1 MTQLSR
7 PYYVVGAA
15 VLLSAALT
23 ACGGGSDSAD
33 NGSAN
38 GTISKTCAINGDTVS
53 VTQEG
58 CLASFGNN
66 THSLVCS
73 GTNTLHMLTGT
84 GLTRDQVVLGG
95 SSITSGRSKIGLVN
109 GLYAVC
115 I

>member
-1 MTQLSR
+1 MIQLSR
-7 PYYVVGAA
+7 QLLVFGSALLVGAT
-15 VLLSAALT
+15 LT

-33 NGSAN
+33 SGSAAGSISQTCVVN
-38 GTISKTCAINGDTVS
+38 GNTVS
-53 VTQEG
+53 VTQQG

-66 THSLVCS
+66 THSLVCT

-84 GLTRDQVVLGG
+84 GLTHDQVVQGG
-95 SSITSGRSKIGLVN
+95 SSITSGSGSIGLVN